1 MAKVLK
7 EMLASQLEADLQD
20 SSGLMVL
27 DPGPMTVETTM
38 AFRTDL
44 REKAGG
50 ARLRVIHNRTARVAM
65 DRLGYADDAGD
76 LAGVLVGP
84 SAVVF
89 GGDGPIPIAKVVKD
103 WQRKFKKLKVKAAV
117 ADGEVLVGKEAMALA
132 DMPDLPQLKAMLASA
147 LVSSA
152 RGIAG
157 SLQAVYG
164 GLARALQA
172 RVDQDGGGESAASD
186 EGGEAAAE

>member
-7 EMLASQLEADLQD
+7 QMLASQLEADLKD

-38 AFRTDL
+38 AFRKDL
-44 REKAGG
+44 RERAGG
-50 ARLRVIHNRTARVAM
+50 ARLRVIHNRTARVAL
-65 DRLGYADDAGD
+65 DRLGFTDEEGA
-76 LAGVLVGP
+76 LATILVGP
-84 SAVVF
+84 SAVAF
-89 GGDGPIPIAKVVKD
+89 GGDGPVPIAKVVKD
-103 WQRKFKKLKVKAAV
+103 WQKKFKALKVKAAV
-117 ADGEVLVGKEAMALA
+117 ADGEVLMGDEASALA
-132 DMPDLPQLKAMLASA
+132 EMPDLPQLKGMLAAA
-147 LVSSA
+147 LISSA

-172 RVDQDGGGESAASD
+172 RVQQVGGE
-186 EGGEAAAE
+186 GEEAPAD

>member
-1 MAKVLK
+1 MAT
-7 EMLASQLEADLQD
+7 ES
-20 SSGLMVL
+20 
-27 DPGPMTVETTM
+27 TVETTM

-65 DRLGYADDAGD
+65 DRLGYADEAGE

-103 WQRKFKKLKVKAAV
+103 WQRKFRALKVKAAV
-117 ADGEVLVGKEAMALA
+117 ADGEVLVGKEALALA

-147 LVSSA
+147 LISA
-152 RGIAG
+152 RGIAS

-172 RVDQDGGGESAASD
+172 RVDQDGGESGENGGSE
-186 EGGEAAAE
+186 EGSEAAAE